1 MLLSAHAASRE
12 VGRALHLGGVS
23 ISELPR
29 FTASSACETEP
40 KCVAHRQ
47 GSHLDDLPM
56 RAVAITE
63 AGGLDVLTVIDRPV
77 RDAGR
82 GEVRVAVKAAAVNP
96 TDLGLRQYGVEGI
109 PAPWVPGMDAAGV
122 VESVGD
128 GVDRLTVGERVMA
141 AVSPRR
147 PEGGAQAELLVAPA
161 VSVVPIPEGATFQQ
175 ASTLPMNGLTAKLG
189 LELLDLRA
197 GQTLAV
203 TGGAGL
209 LASYVI
215 ALARAGGLRV
225 IADAKPDDEALVRS
239 FGADAVIPRGEGF
252 VRAVR
257 EAAPG
262 GVDGLF
268 DTALLGRAA
277 FAAIRDGGAMA
288 VVRGWD
294 DSPTER
300 GIQIHQVAVRT
311 VLERTDWLDELREMA
326 SDGRIALRVA
336 AEYPP
341 ERAADA
347 QRAMNAGGLRGR
359 AVIVF

>member
-1 MLLSAHAASRE
+1 
-12 VGRALHLGGVS
+12 
-23 ISELPR
+23 
-29 FTASSACETEP
+29 
-40 KCVAHRQ
+40 
-47 GSHLDDLPM
+47 M

-63 AGGLDVLTVIDRPV
+63 AGDLDVLTVIDRPV
-77 RDAGR
+77 RDASR

-96 TDLGLRQYGVEGI
+96 TDIGLRQYGIEGI

-122 VESVGD
+122 VESVGN

-197 GQTLAV
+197 GQALAV

-239 FGADAVIPRGEGF
+239 FGTNAVVPRGEGF